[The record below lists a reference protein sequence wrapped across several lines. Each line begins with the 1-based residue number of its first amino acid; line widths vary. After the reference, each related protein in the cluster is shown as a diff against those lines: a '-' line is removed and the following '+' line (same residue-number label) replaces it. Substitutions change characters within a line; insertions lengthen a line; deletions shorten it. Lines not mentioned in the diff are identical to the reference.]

1 MNLFWY
7 IIWLAL
13 ATLCFHFA
21 ITTDNTWGIAW
32 NVVIG
37 ILCVLLAKDFT
48 NRGV

>member
-1 MNLFWY
+1 MRIVLY
-7 IIWLAL
+7 LLWLAL

-21 ITTDNTWGIAW
+21 ITTDNTWVIAW

-37 ILCVLLAKDFT
+37 ILCVLFAKDFT